1 MINIIFNKDTR
12 RAIALD
18 DDIQI
23 GLCEYDIEEDASWNI
38 FHTFVDSKYQGQ
50 GIARRLVENIM
61 ENAASSKCKIRATC
75 SYAKKIINSTHIKT
89 NYFDTISDYLKEYFS
104 ILSSD
109 IPKFLNEYINTP
121 EMQKQANISVTCGT
135 IYSKMFN
142 IDMWYSSLDH
152 SVAVALIVWHFTK
165 DKKQTLA
172 GLLHDI
178 ATPVF
183 KHCVD
188 FMNGDHEN
196 QESTE
201 DKTRE
206 IIANSKEIMALLN
219 RDGIDINEVCDY
231 HIYPIADNDT
241 PKLSADRLEYTFSN
255 GLGVRK
261 YLWSLDEV
269 KQVYDSIK
277 IETNEDGIAEMCFTD
292 TKLAE
297 KFVKNMQILS
307 SSYID
312 SKTKLTMQLFADIL
326 KAMSTD
332 NIITINDMYHKS
344 ESEVISMIKS
354 YTKHNIAN
362 IYNYWK
368 NLDDVKESDDYI
380 NDTYCVS
387 IKAKIRYINPLVK
400 INNECKRISAV
411 SNEAKAIIDKAL
423 NYTTKKY
430 AYIDINFID

>member
-1 MINIIFNKDTR
+1 MNKYYES
-12 RAIALD
+12 LNKEV
-18 DDIQI
+18 Q
-23 GLCEYDIEEDASWNI
+23 
-38 FHTFVDSKYQGQ
+38 
-50 GIARRLVENIM
+50 
-61 ENAASSKCKIRATC
+61 
-75 SYAKKIINSTHIKT
+75 
-89 NYFDTISDYLKEYFS
+89 EYFS

-109 IPKFLNEYINTP
+109 IPDFLNEYISTP

-165 DKKQTLA
+165 DKKQTLS

-201 DKTRE
+201 DLTRE
-206 IIANSKEIMALLN
+206 IILNSKELMALLN
-219 RDGIDINEVCDY
+219 RDNIDIDEVCDY

-261 YLWSLDEV
+261 YLWTLEEV

-277 IETNEDGIAEMCFTD
+277 ITTNEEGTTEMCFTD
-292 TKLAE
+292 ISLAE

-312 SKTKLTMQLFADIL
+312 SKTKRTMQLFADIL
-326 KAMSTD
+326 KLMSKD
-332 NIITINDMYHKS
+332 KVITIGDMYRKS
-344 ESEVISMIKS
+344 ESEVISMIES

-362 IYNYWK
+362 VYNYWK
-368 NLDDVKESDDYI
+368 KLDQVKESDEYI
-380 NDTYCVS
+380 KNTYCVS

-400 INNECKRISAV
+400 INDKCNRISSV
-411 SNEAKAIIDKAL
+411 SSVAKDAIDKAL

-430 AYIDINFID
+430 AYIDINFTD

>member
-1 MINIIFNKDTR
+1 MIKINFDKNNN

-18 DDIQI
+18 DGKIV
-23 GLCEYDIEEDASWNI
+23 GVCEYTANIKQWNI
-38 FHTFVDSKYQGQ
+38 VHTEVNEDYQGQ
-50 GIARRLVENIM
+50 GIAKGLVNCVI
-61 ENAASSKCKIRATC
+61 ENATSNNITLTADC
-75 SYAKKIINSTHIKT
+75 SYAKTLIKNIKNANY

-109 IPKFLNEYINTP
+109 IPDFLNDYINTP

-165 DKKQTLA
+165 DKKQTLS

-206 IIANSKEIMALLN
+206 IILNSKELMALLN
-219 RDGIDINEVCDY
+219 RDGIDIDEVCDY

-261 YLWSLDEV
+261 YLWTLEEV
-269 KQVYDSIK
+269 RQVYDSIK
-277 IETNEDGIAEMCFTD
+277 TTTNEEGITEMCFTD
-292 TKLAE
+292 IALAE

-326 KAMSTD
+326 KTMAND
-332 NIITINDMYHKS
+332 NIITVSDMYHKS
-344 ESEVISMIKS
+344 ESEVINMIES

-362 IYNYWK
+362 VYNYWK
-368 NLDDVKESDDYI
+368 TLDDVKESDEYI
-380 NDTYCVS
+380 KNTYCVS

-400 INNECKRISAV
+400 INDEYKRISKV
-411 SNEAKAIIDKAL
+411 SNEAKAAIDKAL

-430 AYIDINFID
+430 AYIDINFTD

>member
-1 MINIIFNKDTR
+1 MIKINFDKNNN

-18 DDIQI
+18 DDKIV
-23 GLCEYDIEEDASWNI
+23 GVCEYTASIKQWNI
-38 FHTFVDSKYQGQ
+38 VHTEVNEDYQGQ
-50 GIARRLVENIM
+50 GIAKGLVNCVI
-61 ENAASSKCKIRATC
+61 ENATSNNITLTADC
-75 SYAKKIINSTHIKT
+75 SYAKSLIKNIKNANY

-109 IPKFLNEYINTP
+109 IPDFLNEYISTP

-165 DKKQTLA
+165 DKKQTLS

-201 DKTRE
+201 DLTRE
-206 IIANSKEIMALLN
+206 IILNSKELMALLN
-219 RDGIDINEVCDY
+219 RDNIDIDEVCDY

-261 YLWSLDEV
+261 YLWTLEEV

-277 IETNEDGIAEMCFTD
+277 ITTNEEGTTEMCFTD
-292 TKLAE
+292 ISLAE

-326 KAMSTD
+326 KLMSND
-332 NIITINDMYHKS
+332 KVITIGDMYRKS
-344 ESEVISMIKS
+344 ESEVISMIES

-362 IYNYWK
+362 VYNYWK
-368 NLDDVKESDDYI
+368 KLDQVKESDEYVK
-380 NDTYCVS
+380 NTYCVS

-400 INNECKRISAV
+400 INDKCNRISSV
-411 SNEAKAIIDKAL
+411 SSVAKDAIDKAL

-430 AYIDINFID
+430 AYIDINFTD